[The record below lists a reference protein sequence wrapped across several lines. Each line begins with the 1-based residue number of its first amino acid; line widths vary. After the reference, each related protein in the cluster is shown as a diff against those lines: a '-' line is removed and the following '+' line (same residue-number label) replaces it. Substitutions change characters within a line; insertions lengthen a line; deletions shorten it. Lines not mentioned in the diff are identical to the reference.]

1 MGGEDKRAEFEL
13 LKKHLKSIVVMSKRV
28 LTPGGLAHEYQ
39 DQIGKP
45 MDFGK
50 FGVYSM
56 VNLLKLMPDT
66 FILVQAESQG
76 RSILTVQLKDFSK
89 VGHIHEM
96 VVNQRCNKVF
106 GMVKTNWNTYAPNNH
121 TANRPTQDQD
131 YTPRRSPD
139 RYYRPRR
146 PRSSSPAPRR
156 RSHSPEQQRHRRSRS
171 PSRSKS
177 RPRRRSR
184 SRRRSPSRHRSGSR
198 KHRRSSTSSDST
210 HSSHSTTT
218 SEERHKSSSKLKKKV
233 EEPPQ
238 NTNNAT
244 SGEEWAPTLEST
256 SDESPV
262 RTQPSVTSNLE
273 MSKITQLTRVLMAI
287 NLPFAPK
294 GKQASAESDPK
305 AANISERGTKRSMD
319 TIPLEGNAA
328 TTTAAA
334 TTRGDE
340 IVNPPAKKV
349 GEETISSSTS
359 ASIPPLNPAKQ
370 NFGSFYQQT
379 NYVSQSVRDDNDS
392 LDSMS
397 ISTFCSQEP
406 RRPLNAPVHG
416 ATLPSYVLRNLTR
429 LIQKYPKGIEAS
441 QLCNMYKTCYD
452 QVLRVQD
459 YGFNTPEE
467 MVTAMPGQFIM
478 SGTNNNIMV
487 SCPAGA
493 PSVATVP
500 KATVQTEV
508 AAAPRA
514 AVPSDPRR
522 LLPLDLKM
530 RIREISSSFKNGAT
544 PEAID
549 QRYKALYN
557 TGLDPAR
564 YGFNTLKE
572 MLQNI
577 DGIKVETLGVMTRV
591 MPNIRTTAPN
601 LIETI
606 TINDEFFIDKHDRF
620 VRVGYVLDAMPN
632 KFTPSQPNMS
642 VVVCEVYSPA
652 RFYIQYQ
659 KFQTKIDI
667 LMEELRKCYS
677 GNVND
682 FRLARMEEGVYVATQ
697 YMQKWHRGVI
707 SKVLSHTTA
716 MVSYVDFGTDEEK
729 NITDLY
735 YLLDKPAL
743 KVHMMSAVAEL
754 NNVKPL
760 GPEGW
765 TTTARERFSELV
777 GSNSLVAK
785 YRSGGTMQGQTL
797 KLSLSQVDITTQRI
811 VLDVAEHLINE
822 EHATYIEPMAST
834 RVELVPPETR
844 AHNAEPSTPSFQ
856 QSSVHG
862 RFSNV
867 DLTPSME
874 EMHAQ
879 QQAVAF
885 TAEVGMVTS
894 ILQDINRKLSTKYG
908 ERVVVEAL
916 EKVRLK
922 PFADT
927 DVTTLS
933 HMSNM
938 LWSSLFPPLAPLAA
952 GGQNLLDLNSR
963 LPSTRGTTVA
973 AAPMMP
979 MMPSMVP
986 NMQPTAARANL
997 AAHHPQLASM
1007 ITPQGIR
1014 PPMERKPTIMD
1025 LVKAEC
1031 GNRQ

>member
-1 MGGEDKRAEFEL
+1 
-13 LKKHLKSIVVMSKRV
+13 
-28 LTPGGLAHEYQ
+28 
-39 DQIGKP
+39 
-45 MDFGK
+45 
-50 FGVYSM
+50 
-56 VNLLKLMPDT
+56 
-66 FILVQAESQG
+66 
-76 RSILTVQLKDFSK
+76 
-89 VGHIHEM
+89 M
-96 VVNQRCNKVF
+96 VVNQRSNKVF

-121 TANRPTQDQD
+121 TANRPTQGQD

-146 PRSSSPAPRR
+146 PRSSSPATRR
-156 RSHSPEQQRHRRSRS
+156 RSYSPEQQRHRRSRS

-184 SRRRSPSRHRSGSR
+184 SRRSSSRHRSGSR
-198 KHRRSSTSSDST
+198 KHRRSSTPSSDST

-218 SEERHKSSSKLKKKV
+218 SEERLKSSSKFKKKV
-233 EEPPQ
+233 EEPAP

-244 SGEEWAPTLEST
+244 SGEEWAPTVESA
-256 SDESPV
+256 SDESPL
-262 RTQPSVTSNLE
+262 RTQPSV
-273 MSKITQLTRVLMAI
+273 MSHQDITKLASFMMKK
-287 NLPFAPK
+287 LPFAPI
-294 GKQASAESDPK
+294 GKQASAESGSK
-305 AANISERGTKRSMD
+305 AEIIPERGAKRSMD
-319 TIPLEGNAA
+319 TIPLVANASTA
-328 TTTAAA
+328 TA
-334 TTRGDE
+334 TTRGDG
-340 IVNPPAKKV
+340 IVNPPAKK
-349 GEETISSSTS
+349 
-359 ASIPPLNPAKQ
+359 
-370 NFGSFYQQT
+370 
-379 NYVSQSVRDDNDS
+379 
-392 LDSMS
+392 
-397 ISTFCSQEP
+397 
-406 RRPLNAPVHG
+406 
-416 ATLPSYVLRNLTR
+416 
-429 LIQKYPKGIEAS
+429 
-441 QLCNMYKTCYD
+441 TCYEQD
-452 QVLRVQD
+452 LRLQD
-459 YGFNTPEE
+459 YGFKNPVE
-467 MVTAMPGQFIM
+467 MVTAMPGQFII
-478 SGTNNNIMV
+478 SGTNNNLLL
-487 SCPAGA
+487 SCPAGT
-493 PSVATVP
+493 PSVSTVP
-500 KATVQTEV
+500 TATVQTEV

-530 RIREISSSFKNGAT
+530 RIREISSCFKNGAT
-544 PEAID
+544 PEEINE
-549 QRYKALYN
+549 RYKGLYN

-564 YGFNTLKE
+564 YGFKTVKE
-572 MLQNI
+572 MLQSI
-577 DGIKVETLGVMTRV
+577 DGIKVETLGVLTRV

-632 KFTPSQPNMS
+632 KFTLSQPNMS

-652 RFYIQYQ
+652 RFYIQYR

-754 NNVKPL
+754 NNVQPL

-765 TTTARERFSELV
+765 TTAARERFSELV

-811 VLDVAEHLINE
+811 VLDVAENLISE

-844 AHNAEPSTPSFQ
+844 AHNTEPSTPSFQ

-867 DLTPSME
+867 DLSSSME

-885 TAEVGMVTS
+885 TNEVCTVTS

-933 HMSNM
+933 QMSNM

-963 LPSTRGTTVA
+963 LPSARGTTAA

-986 NMQPTAARANL
+986 NMQPTASRPNL

>member
-1 MGGEDKRAEFEL
+1 MGGEDKKAEFEL

-28 LTPGGLAHEYQ
+28 LTPGALVYEYQ
-39 DQIGKP
+39 EQIGKQ
-45 MDFGK
+45 MDLRK
-50 FGVYSM
+50 FGVNTM

-66 FILVQAESQG
+66 FILVQATGPHGQ
-76 RSILTVQLKDFSK
+76 SILTVQLKDFSK

-96 VVNQRCNKVF
+96 VVNQRSNKVF

-121 TANRPTQDQD
+121 TANRPTQGQD

-146 PRSSSPAPRR
+146 PRSSSPATRR
-156 RSHSPEQQRHRRSRS
+156 RSYSPEQQRHRRSRS

-184 SRRRSPSRHRSGSR
+184 SRRSSSRHRSGSR
-198 KHRRSSTSSDST
+198 KHRRSSTPSSDST

-218 SEERHKSSSKLKKKV
+218 SEERLKSSSKFKKKV
-233 EEPPQ
+233 EEPAP

-244 SGEEWAPTLEST
+244 SGEEWAPTVESA
-256 SDESPV
+256 SDESPL
-262 RTQPSVTSNLE
+262 RTQPSV
-273 MSKITQLTRVLMAI
+273 MSHQDITKLASFMMKK
-287 NLPFAPK
+287 LPFAPI
-294 GKQASAESDPK
+294 GKQASAESGSK
-305 AANISERGTKRSMD
+305 AEIIPERGAKRSMD
-319 TIPLEGNAA
+319 TIPLVANASTA
-328 TTTAAA
+328 TA
-334 TTRGDE
+334 TTRGDG
-340 IVNPPAKKV
+340 IVNPPAKK
-349 GEETISSSTS
+349 
-359 ASIPPLNPAKQ
+359 
-370 NFGSFYQQT
+370 
-379 NYVSQSVRDDNDS
+379 
-392 LDSMS
+392 
-397 ISTFCSQEP
+397 
-406 RRPLNAPVHG
+406 
-416 ATLPSYVLRNLTR
+416 
-429 LIQKYPKGIEAS
+429 
-441 QLCNMYKTCYD
+441 TCYEQD
-452 QVLRVQD
+452 LRLQD
-459 YGFNTPEE
+459 YGFKNPVE
-467 MVTAMPGQFIM
+467 MVTAMPGQFII
-478 SGTNNNIMV
+478 SGTNNNLLL
-487 SCPAGA
+487 SCPAGT
-493 PSVATVP
+493 PS
-500 KATVQTEV
+500 ATVQTEV

-530 RIREISSSFKNGAT
+530 RIREISSCFKNGAT
-544 PEAID
+544 PEEINE
-549 QRYKALYN
+549 RYKGLYN

-564 YGFNTLKE
+564 YGFKTVKE
-572 MLQNI
+572 MLQSI
-577 DGIKVETLGVMTRV
+577 DGIKVETLGVLTRV

-632 KFTPSQPNMS
+632 KFTLSQPNMS

-652 RFYIQYQ
+652 RFYIQYR

-754 NNVKPL
+754 NNVQPL

-765 TTTARERFSELV
+765 TTAARERFSELV

-811 VLDVAEHLINE
+811 VLDVAENLISE

-844 AHNAEPSTPSFQ
+844 AHNTEPSTPSFQ

-867 DLTPSME
+867 DLSSSME

-885 TAEVGMVTS
+885 TNEVCTVTS

-933 HMSNM
+933 QMSNM

-963 LPSTRGTTVA
+963 LPSARGTTAA

-986 NMQPTAARANL
+986 NMQPTASRPNL

>member
-340 IVNPPAKKV
+340 IVNPPAKK
-349 GEETISSSTS
+349 
-359 ASIPPLNPAKQ
+359 
-370 NFGSFYQQT
+370 
-379 NYVSQSVRDDNDS
+379 
-392 LDSMS
+392 
-397 ISTFCSQEP
+397 
-406 RRPLNAPVHG
+406 
-416 ATLPSYVLRNLTR
+416 
-429 LIQKYPKGIEAS
+429 
-441 QLCNMYKTCYD
+441 TCYD

-591 MPNIRTTAPN
+591 MPNIRTTAPNLIETTRAMPNIRTTAPN

>member
-1 MGGEDKRAEFEL
+1 
-13 LKKHLKSIVVMSKRV
+13 
-28 LTPGGLAHEYQ
+28 
-39 DQIGKP
+39 
-45 MDFGK
+45 
-50 FGVYSM
+50 
-56 VNLLKLMPDT
+56 
-66 FILVQAESQG
+66 
-76 RSILTVQLKDFSK
+76 
-89 VGHIHEM
+89 M
-96 VVNQRCNKVF
+96 VVNQRSNKVF

-121 TANRPTQDQD
+121 TANRPTQGQD

-146 PRSSSPAPRR
+146 PRSSSPATRR
-156 RSHSPEQQRHRRSRS
+156 RSYSPEQQRHRRSRS

-184 SRRRSPSRHRSGSR
+184 SRRSSSRHRSGSR
-198 KHRRSSTSSDST
+198 KHRRSSTPSSDST

-218 SEERHKSSSKLKKKV
+218 SEERLKSSSKFKKKV
-233 EEPPQ
+233 EEPAP

-244 SGEEWAPTLEST
+244 SGEEWAPTVESA
-256 SDESPV
+256 SDESPL
-262 RTQPSVTSNLE
+262 RTQPSV
-273 MSKITQLTRVLMAI
+273 MSHQDITKLASFMMKK
-287 NLPFAPK
+287 LPFAPI
-294 GKQASAESDPK
+294 GKQASAESGSK
-305 AANISERGTKRSMD
+305 AEIIPERGAKRSMD
-319 TIPLEGNAA
+319 TIPLVANASTA
-328 TTTAAA
+328 TA
-334 TTRGDE
+334 TTRGDG

-359 ASIPPLNPAKQ
+359 TSIPTLNPAKQ

-406 RRPLNAPVHG
+406 QRPLNAPVHG
-416 ATLPSYVLRNLTR
+416 ATLPSFVQRNLTR
-429 LIQKYPKGIEAS
+429 LMQKYPKGIEAS
-441 QLCNMYKTCYD
+441 QLCNMYKTCYEQD
-452 QVLRVQD
+452 LRLQD
-459 YGFNTPEE
+459 YGFKNPVE
-467 MVTAMPGQFIM
+467 MVTAMPGQFII
-478 SGTNNNIMV
+478 SGTNNNLLL
-487 SCPAGA
+487 SCPAGT
-493 PSVATVP
+493 PS
-500 KATVQTEV
+500 ATVQTEV

-530 RIREISSSFKNGAT
+530 RIREISSCFKNGAT
-544 PEAID
+544 PEEINE
-549 QRYKALYN
+549 RYKGLYN

-564 YGFNTLKE
+564 YGFKTVKE
-572 MLQNI
+572 MLQSI
-577 DGIKVETLGVMTRV
+577 DGIKVETLGVLTRV

-632 KFTPSQPNMS
+632 KFTLSQPNMS

-652 RFYIQYQ
+652 RFYIQYR

-754 NNVKPL
+754 NNVQPL

-765 TTTARERFSELV
+765 TTAARERFSELV

-811 VLDVAEHLINE
+811 VLDVAENLISE

-844 AHNAEPSTPSFQ
+844 AHNTEPSTPSFQ

-867 DLTPSME
+867 DLSSSME

-885 TAEVGMVTS
+885 TNEVCTVTS

-933 HMSNM
+933 QMSNM

-963 LPSTRGTTVA
+963 LPSARGTTAA

-986 NMQPTAARANL
+986 NMQPTASRPNL